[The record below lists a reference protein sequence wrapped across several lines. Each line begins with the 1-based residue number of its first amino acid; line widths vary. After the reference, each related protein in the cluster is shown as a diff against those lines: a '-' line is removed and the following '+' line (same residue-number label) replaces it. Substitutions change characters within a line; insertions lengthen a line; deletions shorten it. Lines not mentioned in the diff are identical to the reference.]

1 MGVTQVVTHSHVSR
15 RKEKAMARRQLRF
28 GRRRSSNR
36 LLALLAIVF
45 VLTLTIA
52 PPVKHYFTQRAQISA
67 LEAQLSADNSALQ
80 KARQE
85 LLLWQ
90 DPEYIKSQARERL
103 HFVLPGERQYI
114 VTEGES
120 AETQTGT
127 TKIASALV
135 DGQPWYARLI
145 ASISETGN

>member
-1 MGVTQVVTHSHVSR
+1 
-15 RKEKAMARRQLRF
+15 
-28 GRRRSSNR
+28 
-36 LLALLAIVF
+36 
-45 VLTLTIA
+45 
-52 PPVKHYFTQRAQISA
+52 
-67 LEAQLSADNSALQ
+67 
-80 KARQE
+80 
-85 LLLWQ
+85 LLWQ

-114 VTEGES
+114 VVEGENTES
-120 AETQTGT
+120 QSGT

>member
-1 MGVTQVVTHSHVSR
+1 
-15 RKEKAMARRQLRF
+15 MARRQLRF
-28 GRRRSSNR
+28 RRRRTSNR
-36 LLALLAIVF
+36 VLALSAIFFILA
-45 VLTLTIA
+45 LTIA

-67 LEAQLSADNSALQ
+67 LKAELSADNTALQ
-80 KARQE
+80 KAREE

-90 DPEYIKSQARERL
+90 DREYLKSQARERL

-114 VTEGES
+114 VTDGENNP
-120 AETQTGT
+120 QQNGT
-127 TKIASALV
+127 TKIASSLA

>member
-1 MGVTQVVTHSHVSR
+1 
-15 RKEKAMARRQLRF
+15 MARRQLRF
-28 GRRRSSNR
+28 TRRRTSNR
-36 LLALLAIVF
+36 VLALSVILFILA
-45 VLTLTIA
+45 LTIA

-67 LEAQLSADNSALQ
+67 LKSQLSADNAALQ

-85 LLLWQ
+85 LSLWQ
-90 DPEYIKSQARERL
+90 DPDYIKSQARERL

-114 VTEGES
+114 VIDNSTTDTNNTS
-120 AETQTGT
+120 
-127 TKIASALV
+127 TKIASALT

>member
-1 MGVTQVVTHSHVSR
+1 
-15 RKEKAMARRQLRF
+15 MARRQLRF
-28 GRRRSSNR
+28 RRRRTSNR
-36 LLALLAIVF
+36 VLALSAIFFILA
-45 VLTLTIA
+45 LTIA

-67 LEAQLSADNSALQ
+67 LKAELSADNTALE
-80 KARQE
+80 KAREE

-114 VTEGES
+114 VTDGEKN
-120 AETQTGT
+120 QQQNGT
-127 TKIASALV
+127 TKIASSLA

-145 ASISETGN
+145 ASISETSN

>member
-1 MGVTQVVTHSHVSR
+1 
-15 RKEKAMARRQLRF
+15 MARRQLRF
-28 GRRRSSNR
+28 GRRRTSNR
-36 LLALLAIVF
+36 VLALSAIFF
-45 VLTLTIA
+45 VLALTIA

-67 LEAQLSADNSALQ
+67 LKAQLSADNSALQ
-80 KARQE
+80 KAREE

-114 VTEGES
+114 VTQGDS
-120 AETQTGT
+120 IGNQPSS
-127 TKIASALV
+127 TKIASSLA
-135 DGQPWYARLI
+135 DGQPWYSRLI

>member
-1 MGVTQVVTHSHVSR
+1 
-15 RKEKAMARRQLRF
+15 MARRQLRF
-28 GRRRSSNR
+28 GRRRTSNR
-36 LLALLAIVF
+36 VLALSVIFFILA
-45 VLTLTIA
+45 LTIA

-67 LEAQLSADNSALQ
+67 LKAQLSADNTALE
-80 KARQE
+80 KAREE
-85 LLLWQ
+85 LTLWQ

-114 VTEGES
+114 VTDGENNP
-120 AETQTGT
+120 QQNGT
-127 TKIASALV
+127 TKIASSLA

>member
-1 MGVTQVVTHSHVSR
+1 
-15 RKEKAMARRQLRF
+15 MARRQLRF
-28 GRRRSSNR
+28 RRRRTSNR
-36 LLALLAIVF
+36 VLALSAIFFILA
-45 VLTLTIA
+45 LTIA

-67 LEAQLSADNSALQ
+67 LKAELSADNTALQ
-80 KARQE
+80 KAREE
-85 LLLWQ
+85 LTLWQ

-114 VTEGES
+114 VTDG
-120 AETQTGT
+120 QNNPQQNGT
-127 TKIASALV
+127 TKIASSLA

>member
-1 MGVTQVVTHSHVSR
+1 
-15 RKEKAMARRQLRF
+15 MARRQLRF

-36 LLALLAIVF
+36 LLSLIALVF
-45 VLTLTIA
+45 IFTLTIA
-52 PPVKHYFTQRAQISA
+52 PPVKNYFTQRAQINA
-67 LEAQLSADNSALQ
+67 LKSQLSADNSALQ
-80 KARQE
+80 KAREQ

-90 DPEYIKSQARERL
+90 DPEFIKTQARERL

-114 VTEGES
+114 VIEGENTE
-120 AETQTGT
+120 AQNGT

>member
-1 MGVTQVVTHSHVSR
+1 
-15 RKEKAMARRQLRF
+15 MARRQLRF
-28 GRRRSSNR
+28 TRRRTSNR
-36 LLALLAIVF
+36 VLALSAIFFILA
-45 VLTLTIA
+45 LTLA
-52 PPVKHYFTQRAQISA
+52 PPVKNYFTQRAQISA
-67 LEAQLSADNSALQ
+67 LKSQLSADNSALE

-114 VTEGES
+114 VTGDS
-120 AETQTGT
+120 T
-127 TKIASALV
+127 TDASNGKTEIASALT

>member
-1 MGVTQVVTHSHVSR
+1 
-15 RKEKAMARRQLRF
+15 MARRQLRF
-28 GRRRSSNR
+28 GRRRTSNR
-36 LLALLAIVF
+36 VLALSAIFFILA
-45 VLTLTIA
+45 LTIA

-67 LEAQLSADNSALQ
+67 LKAELSADNAALQ
-80 KARQE
+80 KAREE

-114 VTEGES
+114 VTDGENNP
-120 AETQTGT
+120 QQNGT
-127 TKIASALV
+127 TKIASSLA

>member
-1 MGVTQVVTHSHVSR
+1 
-15 RKEKAMARRQLRF
+15 MARRQLRF
-28 GRRRSSNR
+28 RRRRTSNR
-36 LLALLAIVF
+36 VLALSAILF
-45 VLTLTIA
+45 VLALTIA

-67 LEAQLSADNSALQ
+67 LKSQLAADNSALQ

-90 DPEYIKSQARERL
+90 DPDYIKSQARERL

-114 VTEGES
+114 VIDDSTADANNGI
-120 AETQTGT
+120 
-127 TKIASALV
+127 TKVASALT

>member
-1 MGVTQVVTHSHVSR
+1 
-15 RKEKAMARRQLRF
+15 MARRQLRF

-36 LLALLAIVF
+36 PLALIALVF
-45 VLTLTIA
+45 IFTLTIA
-52 PPVKHYFTQRAQISA
+52 PPVKNYFTQRAQINA
-67 LEAQLSADNSALQ
+67 LKSQLSADNSALQ
-80 KARQE
+80 KAREE
-85 LLLWQ
+85 LLLWR
-90 DPEYIKSQARERL
+90 DPEYIKTQARERL

-114 VTEGES
+114 VVEGENTE
-120 AETQTGT
+120 AQNGT

>member
-1 MGVTQVVTHSHVSR
+1 
-15 RKEKAMARRQLRF
+15 MARRQLRF
-28 GRRRSSNR
+28 RRRRTSNR
-36 LLALLAIVF
+36 VLALSGILFILA
-45 VLTLTIA
+45 LTIA

-67 LEAQLSADNSALQ
+67 LKSQLSADNSALQ

-90 DPEYIKSQARERL
+90 DPEYIKTQARERL

-114 VTEGES
+114 VTDGS
-120 AETQTGT
+120 TADTNNGS
-127 TKIASALV
+127 TKIASALT

>member
-1 MGVTQVVTHSHVSR
+1 
-15 RKEKAMARRQLRF
+15 MARRQLQF
-28 GRRRSSNR
+28 RRRRTSNR
-36 LLALLAIVF
+36 VLALSAILFILA
-45 VLTLTIA
+45 LTIA

-67 LEAQLSADNSALQ
+67 LKSQLSADNAALQ

-85 LLLWQ
+85 LSLWK
-90 DPEYIKSQARERL
+90 DPDFIKSQARERL

-114 VTEGES
+114 VIDNSTTDS
-120 AETQTGT
+120 NNTT
-127 TKIASALV
+127 TKIASALT

>member
-1 MGVTQVVTHSHVSR
+1 
-15 RKEKAMARRQLRF
+15 MARRQLRF
-28 GRRRSSNR
+28 GRRRTSNR
-36 LLALLAIVF
+36 VLALSVIFFILA
-45 VLTLTIA
+45 LTIA

-67 LEAQLSADNSALQ
+67 LKAQLSADNTALQ
-80 KARQE
+80 KAREE

-114 VTEGES
+114 VTQGDS
-120 AETQTGT
+120 VGNQPST
-127 TKIASALV
+127 TKIASSLA
-135 DGQPWYARLI
+135 DGQPWYSRLI

>member
-1 MGVTQVVTHSHVSR
+1 
-15 RKEKAMARRQLRF
+15 MARRQLRF

-36 LLALLAIVF
+36 LLALIALVF
-45 VLTLTIA
+45 VFTLTIA
-52 PPVKHYFTQRAQISA
+52 PPVKNYFTQRAQINA
-67 LEAQLSADNSALQ
+67 LKSQLSADNSALQ
-80 KARQE
+80 KAREE
-85 LLLWQ
+85 LLLWR
-90 DPEYIKSQARERL
+90 DPEYIKTQARERL

-114 VTEGES
+114 VVEGKNTE
-120 AETQTGT
+120 AQNGT